1 LPEAKARQRR
11 SENRCVKRRALH
23 SQGGTD
29 IRQRLV
35 RRLAA
40 VIDHRPDPRNNIRRL
55 ILFLYAGS
63 FPIGQLPKAKPPE
76 RRRSANRAVKRRWPL
91 DQRGQY
97 RNAMIHG

>member
-1 LPEAKARQRR
+1 MNPELVEGLPEAKARQRR

-63 FPIGQLPKAKPPE
+63 FPIGQLPKAKPTIQ
-76 RRRSANRAVKRRWPL
+76 AA
-91 DQRGQY
+91 QRKLLC
-97 RNAMIHG
+97 